1 MAVTSTFD
9 SLANVVAP
17 FGIVQGCVTLV
28 LAVSAWVVLHAT
40 YNVYFHPLASCPGP
54 RLAAATSLYKAYI
67 DVFAKTGFV
76 QALEKLHAQYGSYS
90 QETINRSSLTPPT
103 GNVVRVGPNEL
114 HFSNPEVY
122 HEIYN
127 ANNRWDKEKN
137 LYHSFGEDRS
147 SFGFLEYR
155 DAKPRKDILAR
166 LFSKKAITEAEGL
179 VVALCES
186 FRRHTSSPVNLHYAF
201 RCMSIDV
208 ITYLC
213 FGNSVDALNTPDH
226 EAPIIL
232 ALDAS
237 TPVFPAFKH
246 SSIYKNMIIHCPP
259 SISKVISP
267 QTAGLVDL
275 QQVLK
280 KQIDNVTSNPDNLK
294 KLPHS
299 TTIYHELLKP
309 ELNPGGQVP
318 SAGSLYEESQALM
331 FGGADTTG
339 ATLMH
344 GSFYIMTKEDVR
356 KKLIAELRENW
367 EDLDQPLSLAAL
379 EKLPYLTA
387 VIKESLRIS
396 PGVAS
401 PLPRVVPDSGTTI
414 GGRFI
419 PGRTVVEMSSHFVH
433 RNADIF
439 EEPNE
444 FRPERWLG
452 PDARKLERWLVSFSR
467 GPRSC
472 LGLNLAWAELYLTFA
487 YVFRE
492 FDVEMDPS
500 SPKELRWRDCF
511 LPEYLGPHLKANM
524 TPVAT

>member
-1 MAVTSTFD
+1 MAVSSGFD
-9 SLANVVAP
+9 SLANAVAS

-40 YNVYFHPLASCPGP
+40 YNVYFHPLAAFPGP

-67 DVFAKTGFV
+67 DVVAKTGFV
-76 QALEKLHAQYGSYS
+76 QALEKLHAQY
-90 QETINRSSLTPPT
+90 

-147 SFGFLEYR
+147 SFGFLEYK

-166 LFSKKAITEAEGL
+166 VFSKKAITEAEGL
-179 VVALCES
+179 VREKVVALCES
-186 FRRHTSSPVNLHYAF
+186 FRRHTDSPVNLYYAF

-213 FGNSVDALNTPDH
+213 FGNSVDAVNAPDH
-226 EAPIIL
+226 VAPIIL

-237 TPVFPAFKH
+237 LPVFPAFKH
-246 SSIYKNMIIHCPP
+246 SSMYKNMIINCPP
-259 SISKVISP
+259 SISKVVSP

-280 KQIDNVTSNPDNLK
+280 KQIDNVTSDPDNLK

-339 ATLMH
+339 TTLMH
-344 GSFYIMTKEDVR
+344 GSFYVMTKADVR
-356 KKLIAELRENW
+356 KKLVAELREAW
-367 EDLDQPLSLAAL
+367 PELDQPPSLAVL
-379 EKLPYLTA
+379 ERLPYLTA
-387 VIKESLRIS
+387 VIKESLRMS

-401 PLPRVVPDSGTTI
+401 PLPRHVPESGATI
-414 GGRFI
+414 DGRYI

-439 EEPNE
+439 EQPNE
-444 FRPERWLG
+444 FKPERWLG
-452 PDARKLERWLVSFSR
+452 ADGRKLERWLVSFSR

-487 YVFRE
+487 YVYRE
-492 FDVEMDPS
+492 FNVAIDSS
-500 SPKELRWRDCF
+500 SPKELKWRDCF

-524 TPVAT
+524 TPVTT